1 VSPEA
6 LLQWWVVVPGALILI
21 LSAARLARTH
31 PALRPLTGPFAAFV
45 VATAIVLLAPRA
57 RSWWLLLL
65 LALPF
70 LSLLVRSSVLAFR
83 WFFQRRQGIPPPDL
97 LDSVISVL
105 FYGIGA
111 AAVARYWFGIELT
124 TFLATSAVV
133 GAVVGLALQDTLGNL
148 FAGIA
153 LHTEAPFRVGD
164 WVRVGDRDGRVEQVS
179 WRAVRL
185 LTWDGDLL
193 TLPNNEVARH
203 ALLNYSQPRRAHSR
217 FVIVQAGYTAAP
229 NEVLA
234 AIRQALRQ
242 VDGLLADPAPGVR
255 ILAYHDYAIDYEVRY
270 YFRGYED
277 YRRLEGELYRLVWYQ
292 FRRSGIELPYP
303 TRTVH
308 LHQAEPRAAAPD
320 RVARLEKTLR
330 TIDLFDSLTD
340 DELREA
346 AARFKAQHFSAGE
359 RIIEEDTP
367 GDSFFLLER
376 GQVTV
381 TKSLSGA
388 PRPLARLGPGEFF
401 GEMAL
406 LTGERRTATV
416 TADTDVFLHVLDKTG
431 FQDVLARNPAIA
443 VDISHL
449 LAERRDALAHAQDD
463 VTLPFRETASAG
475 TKQDLLDKIRSY
487 FGI

>member
-1 VSPEA
+1 MSAQP
-6 LLQWWVVVPGALILI
+6 LIQWWVVVPAALVAI
-21 LSAARLARTH
+21 LSAARFAQKH
-31 PALRPLTGPFAAFV
+31 PALRPLVGPFTASV
-45 VATAIVLLAPRA
+45 LATALVLLASPA
-57 RSWWLLLL
+57 RSTWLLLL
-65 LALPF
+65 LVFPF
-70 LSLLVRSSVLAFR
+70 LSLVVRGSVLVFR
-83 WFFQRRQGIPPPDL
+83 WFFQRRQGTAPPAL

-111 AAVARYWFGIELT
+111 ATVARYWFGLELAA
-124 TFLATSAVV
+124 FLATSAVV

-203 ALLNYSQPRRAHSR
+203 ALLNYSEPRRAHSR
-217 FVIVQAGYTAAP
+217 FVIVQAGYASAP
-229 NEVLA
+229 NEVIS

-255 ILAYHDYAIDYEVRY
+255 ILAYRDYAIDYEVRY

-292 FRRSGIELPYP
+292 FRRSGIEFPYP

-308 LHQAEPRAAAPD
+308 LHQAEPPPPVPD
-320 RVARLEKTLR
+320 RTERLERTLR
-330 TIDLFDSLTD
+330 TIDLFRTLTD
-340 DELREA
+340 DEIRQA
-346 AARFKAQHFSAGE
+346 ASRFKVLHFSAGE
-359 RIIEEDTP
+359 RVIEESTP
-367 GDSFFLLER
+367 GDSFFLLEK
-376 GQVTV
+376 GEVAV
-381 TKSLSGA
+381 SKAIGGA
-388 PRPLARLGPGEFF
+388 TRPLARLGPGEFF

-416 TADTDVFLHVLDKTG
+416 TAATDVTLYVLDKAG
-431 FQDVLARNPAIA
+431 FQEVLARNPAIA
-443 VDISHL
+443 IDISHL
-449 LAERRDALAHAQDD
+449 LAERRDALSHAQDEA
-463 VTLPFRETASAG
+463 TQPFRTPASEGA
-475 TKQDLLDKIRSY
+475 KQDLLDKIRHY